1 MAIRGLLLTCGLAFL
16 FAPPGRAAAERVVFV
31 EAESFADPGG
41 WVLDTQFIQIM
52 GSPYLLAHGLGEPV
66 GDAVTTVTFPETGR
80 YRVFVRTKDWVAR
93 WNAPGTPGKFQLI
106 VDGKPLAE
114 TFGTKGADWHWH
126 EGGEVSIEKR
136 QVEVRLHD
144 LAGFGGRCD
153 AILFAKHAAY
163 VPPNGNQPHAAWRQR
178 LLGLPDE
185 PVATDQFD
193 LVVVGGGYSGCGTA
207 ISAARMG
214 LTRCRKNPQ

>member
-1 MAIRGLLLTCGLAFL
+1 M
-16 FAPPGRAAAERVVFV
+16 FV

-185 PVATDQFD
+185 QVATDQFD

-214 LTRCRKNPQ
+214 LKVALIQDRAVRGGNSRSEVRVWPQGKTPRGLF